1 MKNEKEGAESFV
13 YILKQSKKRLLAIK
27 TQTLPTCYRERTAG
41 TRFPSWHIATWAD
54 TVRPSK
60 RRRQQL
66 VDLLES
72 QSVTLSSSA
81 RETGPEQG
89 LHHIVLCVCYIG
101 KRRSKLFSWPL
112 WFEVWP
118 FFMCGVINVKF

>member
-60 RRRQQL
+60 HSKRRRQQL
-66 VDLLES
+66 VEYCLS
-72 QSVTLSSSA
+72 Q
-81 RETGPEQG
+81 
-89 LHHIVLCVCYIG
+89 
-101 KRRSKLFSWPL
+101 
-112 WFEVWP
+112 
-118 FFMCGVINVKF
+118 